1 MATLRKIPAAYIIT
15 HEPTGMFYIGSTGK
29 IGARWSGHR
38 YDLSNNRHKNKK
50 LQSVFTEIGDYS
62 LEVLSIG
69 TLEEVRTTEQRL
81 LDRYLG
87 DELCCN
93 TAPNAMNS
101 LAGRTPEETAEVR
114 QLIFNSPKWQ
124 TAIRQVQKLAA
135 AANRGRAPSKE
146 TLEKLAE
153 GRARKPHP
161 RLGKV
166 HSDEQKAK
174 YMRSITEYR
183 NSPEYTDYKTRVSE
197 AKSKPL
203 SIDGVVYKNIKAAA
217 LALGLNPNCVKV
229 RITSKNPKF
238 KTWFR
243 LSAPK
248 Q

>member
-1 MATLRKIPAAYIIT
+1 MATLRKTPAAYIIT

-38 YDLSNNRHKNKK
+38 SDLSKNKHKNKK

-62 LEVLSIG
+62 LEVISLG
-69 TLEEVRTTEQRL
+69 TLDEVRVVEQRL
-81 LDRYLG
+81 IDRYRG

-93 TAPNAMNS
+93 SAPNAMNA

-114 QLIFNSPKWQ
+114 KLIFNSPKWQ
-124 TAIRQVQKLAA
+124 IAIRQVQKLAA
-135 AANRGRAPSKE
+135 AANRGRSPSKE
-146 TLEKLAE
+146 TLARLAE
-153 GRARKPHP
+153 GRANKPHP
-161 RLGKV
+161 RLGKT

-174 YMRSITEYR
+174 YVRSITEYR
-183 NSPEYTDYKTRVSE
+183 NSSEYADFRDRMSE

-217 LALGLNPNCVKV
+217 SALGLNPNCVKM
-229 RITSKNPKF
+229 RLTSKNPKF

-248 Q
+248 